1 MEHLRR
7 GISMQ
12 SNISL
17 NSRKRTKKTTQKI
30 AGQGHNITT
39 KVMIFIL
46 FAVIAVVV
54 LIPFY
59 TLFISTFKDGAVV
72 VANGMDASIDIS
84 KMSLKNYVILFTA
97 KNSFFTWFFN
107 SLFLTIGQVAL
118 QLFISAF
125 VAYGFAM
132 YDFKGKNFL
141 FVCVLFV
148 MMVPFEILMLP
159 LYSQVS
165 AMHLT
170 NSYAGIILPSIA
182 NASTIFFF
190 RQYLSG
196 IPRDLVEAGRIDG
209 ASEYGIFFRLIL
221 PIMKPSF
228 AAMGILNAMGSW
240 NNLLWPMLVLKDASK
255 FTLPIGLNTLLTP
268 YGNNFNLL
276 FVGSFISILP
286 IFILFMCFQ
295 KYFVD
300 GMTAGAVKG

>member
-1 MEHLRR
+1 
-7 GISMQ
+7 MQ
-12 SNISL
+12 INISL
-17 NSRKRTKKTTQKI
+17 NSRKRTKKTTRKI
-30 AGQGHNITT
+30 AEQGHNITT

-268 YGNNFNLL
+268 YGNNYNLL